1 MRGDIPLRNH
11 DARLALKRVAK
22 HDRETKWRRR
32 TVLRALRRPTD
43 ARPSLCAQQARS
55 RLSRRLSYSD
65 MLTHQRR
72 AARPREMSLKGE
84 RSMIGSPDDQT
95 PKPRGKRNMGSK
107 GAARARP
114 LTSEWGRRGFEKE
127 YSGAAG
133 MRR

>member
-84 RSMIGSPDDQT
+84 RSKIGSPDNQT
-95 PKPRGKRNMGSK
+95 PRPRGKRNMGSK
-107 GAARARP
+107 GAVLASSIEERMGP
-114 LTSEWGRRGFEKE
+114 TGI
-127 YSGAAG
+127 
-133 MRR
+133 